1 MMAYP
6 REFMDELIARS
17 DIVSVVSRYVSL
29 TRRGSGNLGL
39 CPFHNE
45 KTPSFSV
52 SSDKQ
57 FFHCF
62 GCGEGGDVI
71 SFVMKIENLD
81 FPDAV
86 ARLADWAGMEVPQS
100 TYGADDR
107 NRKKR
112 AQEACRDAARFFHE
126 RFKADEGKEA
136 RDYLLGRGLSPSTIT
151 RFGLGFSPDAWSSLL
166 DELTGKGYSKTELL
180 SAGLVTT
187 GKTGK
192 IYDRF
197 RGRAMFPIIDV
208 RGTVIGFGGRIMG
221 EGEPKYLNSPESEVF
236 NKRKNL
242 YALNLA
248 KNSRSEYMILA
259 EGYMDVIALHQAGF
273 DSAVASLGTSLTEE
287 QAHLISKYKSRVII
301 SYDSDKAGRAATERA
316 IDILK
321 KTGIDVRVLMMTGAK
336 DPDEYIK
343 KFGRDKFAKLIE
355 EALPAAEY
363 RLGMVKET
371 FDLTDDK
378 QRVAYIKSAVG
389 QLAKMSSA
397 IEREIY
403 AGRIATET
411 NVTRDAILQE
421 AERERKRL
429 IRVKKKEEEKKIL
442 DPVSAIM
449 PKDKDARYKNPRS
462 AVAEEALLTLC
473 GSDVKLTVKA
483 AGKLSGGMFSSE
495 LLGRVFDI
503 MTERARTNL
512 ETDMSILTES
522 LNENEVSHI
531 AAVFA
536 RNADKSADAL
546 DDYINI
552 IQQENMKGAAAE
564 SDDAILA
571 ATELYRKKKGIRN
584 G

>member
-1 MMAYP
+1 MAYP

-45 KTPSFSV
+45 KTPSFNV

-62 GCGEGGDVI
+62 GCGVGGDVI
-71 SFVMKIENLD
+71 SFVMKIENIE

-86 ARLADWAGMEVPQS
+86 AKLAEWAGMEVPQS
-100 TYGADDR
+100 TYGEGER
-107 NRKKR
+107 NKRKR

-126 RFKADEGKEA
+126 RLKADAGAEA
-136 RDYLLGRGLSPSTIT
+136 RKYLLGRGLSPATIT
-151 RFGLGFSPDAWSSLL
+151 RFGLGFSPDSWSELL
-166 DELTGKGYSKTELL
+166 DSLTSRGYSKTELL
-180 SAGLVTT
+180 EAGLVTT
-187 GKTGK
+187 GKTGR

-221 EGEPKYLNSPESEVF
+221 DGEPKYLNSPESAVF

-248 KNSRSEYMILA
+248 KTSKADYMLLA

-287 QAHLISKYKSRVII
+287 QAHLISKYKSRVVI

-316 IDILK
+316 IDILSRS
-321 KTGIDVRVLMMTGAK
+321 GLDVRVLVMTGAK

-343 KFGRDKFAKLIE
+343 KFGRDKFAKLIDA
-355 EALPAAEY
+355 ALPAAEY
-363 RLGMVKET
+363 RLGAVKQE
-371 FDLTDDK
+371 FDLSDDK
-378 QRVAYIKSAVG
+378 QRVRYLKSAVA
-389 QLAKMSSA
+389 QLAKLSST

-403 AGRIATET
+403 AGRIAEET
-411 NVTRDAILQE
+411 GVSRDAIIQE
-421 AERERKRL
+421 AVRERKRL
-429 IRVKKKEEEKKIL
+429 IREKKREEERRIL
-442 DPVSAIM
+442 DPVGAIM
-449 PKDKDARYKNPRS
+449 PKDREARYKNPRS
-462 AVAEEALLTLC
+462 AVAEEGLITL
-473 GSDVKLTVKA
+473 A
-483 AGKLSGGMFSSE
+483 AGDVRLALRAAERISGKMFSSE
-495 LLGRVFDI
+495 LLGRVFDVCI
-503 MTERARTNL
+503 TRARSGL
-512 ETDMSILTES
+512 ETDMSVFSEGFSEDETA
-522 LNENEVSHI
+522 HI

-536 RNADKSADAL
+536 RNSELSADAL
-546 DDYINI
+546 ADLMDIVRGESI
-552 IQQENMKGAAAE
+552 KSEADTSDAALLAAAE
-564 SDDAILA
+564 F
-571 ATELYRKKKGIRN
+571 YRKKKGVGN
-584 G
+584 T

>member
-1 MMAYP
+1 MVAYP

-17 DIVSVVSRYVSL
+17 DIVSVISRYVSL

-62 GCGEGGDVI
+62 GCGVGGDVI

-81 FPDAV
+81 FPDAI
-86 ARLADWAGMEVPQS
+86 AKLADWAGMEVPQS
-100 TYGADDR
+100 TYGENDR
-107 NRKKR
+107 NRRKR

-136 RDYLLGRGLSPSTIT
+136 REYLLGRGLSPSTIT
-151 RFGLGFSPDAWSSLL
+151 RFGLGYSPDTWSSLL
-166 DELTGKGYSKTELL
+166 DELVAKGYTKTELL
-180 SAGLVTT
+180 EAGLVTT

-221 EGEPKYLNSPESEVF
+221 DGEPKYLNSPESEVF

-248 KNSRSEYMILA
+248 KSSRADFMILA

-321 KTGIDVRVLMMTGAK
+321 KTGIDVRVLVMQGAK

-343 KFGRDKFAKLIE
+343 KFGRDKFAKLLE
-355 EALPAAEY
+355 NALPSAEY
-363 RLGMVKET
+363 RLSMVRDT
-371 FDLTDDK
+371 FDLSDDK
-378 QRVAYIKSAVG
+378 QRVGYIKSAVS
-389 QLAKMSSA
+389 QLARMSSA

-429 IRVKKKEEEKKIL
+429 LREKKREEEKKIL
-442 DPVSAIM
+442 DPVAAIM
-449 PKDKDARYKNPRS
+449 PKEKEARYKNPRS
-462 AVAEEALLTLC
+462 AVAEEGLVTICC
-473 GSDVKLTVKA
+473 GDVKLTLKTSE
-483 AGKLSGGMFSSE
+483 KISGGMFSSE
-495 LLGRVFDI
+495 LLGRVFDV
-503 MTERARTNL
+503 MTERARSGL
-512 ETDMSILTES
+512 DTDMSAFTEVFG
-522 LNENEVSHI
+522 ENEVSHI
-531 AAVFA
+531 ATVFA
-536 RNADKSADAL
+536 RNADKSADAI
-546 DDYINI
+546 DDYITI

-571 ATELYRKKKGIRN
+571 AAEFYRKKKGIRN

>member
-1 MMAYP
+1 MAYP

-45 KTPSFSV
+45 KTPSFNV

-62 GCGEGGDVI
+62 GCGVGGDVI
-71 SFVMKIENLD
+71 SFVMKIENIE

-86 ARLADWAGMEVPQS
+86 AKLAEWAGMEVPQS
-100 TYGADDR
+100 TYGEGER
-107 NRKKR
+107 NKRKR

-126 RFKADEGKEA
+126 RLKADAGAEA
-136 RDYLLGRGLSPSTIT
+136 RKYLLGRGLSPATIT
-151 RFGLGFSPDAWSSLL
+151 RFGLGFSPDSWSELL
-166 DELTGKGYSKTELL
+166 DSLTSRGYSKTELL
-180 SAGLVTT
+180 EAGLVTT
-187 GKTGK
+187 GKTGR

-221 EGEPKYLNSPESEVF
+221 DGEPKYLNSPESAVF

-248 KNSRSEYMILA
+248 KTSKADYMLLA

-287 QAHLISKYKSRVII
+287 QAHLISKYKSRVVI

-316 IDILK
+316 IDILSRS
-321 KTGIDVRVLMMTGAK
+321 GLDVRVLVMTGAK

-343 KFGRDKFAKLIE
+343 KFGRDKFAKLIDA
-355 EALPAAEY
+355 ALPAAEY
-363 RLGMVKET
+363 RLGTVKQE
-371 FDLTDDK
+371 FDLSDDK
-378 QRVAYIKSAVG
+378 QRVRYLKSAVA
-389 QLAKMSSA
+389 QLAKLSST

-403 AGRIATET
+403 AGRIAEET
-411 NVTRDAILQE
+411 GVSRDAIIQE
-421 AERERKRL
+421 AVRERKRL
-429 IRVKKKEEEKKIL
+429 IREKKREEEKRIL
-442 DPVSAIM
+442 DPVGAIM
-449 PKDKDARYKNPRS
+449 PKDREARYKNPRS
-462 AVAEEALLTLC
+462 AVAEEGLITL
-473 GSDVKLTVKA
+473 A
-483 AGKLSGGMFSSE
+483 AGDVRLALRAAERISGKMFSSE
-495 LLGRVFDI
+495 LLGRVFDVCI
-503 MTERARTNL
+503 TRARSGL
-512 ETDMSILTES
+512 ETDMSVFSEGFSEDETA
-522 LNENEVSHI
+522 HI

-536 RNADKSADAL
+536 RNSELSADAL
-546 DDYINI
+546 ADLMDIVRGESI
-552 IQQENMKGAAAE
+552 KSEADTSDAALLAAAE
-564 SDDAILA
+564 F
-571 ATELYRKKKGIRN
+571 YRKKKGVGN
-584 G
+584 T

>member
-1 MMAYP
+1 MAYP

-29 TRRGSGNLGL
+29 TRRGSGNIGL

-45 KTPSFSV
+45 KTPSFNV

-62 GCGEGGDVI
+62 GCGAGGDVI
-71 SFVMKIENLD
+71 SFVMKIENID
-81 FPDAV
+81 FTDAV

-100 TYGADDR
+100 SYGADER
-107 NRKKR
+107 GKRKR

-126 RFKADEGKEA
+126 RLRADEGKAA
-136 RDYLLGRGLSPSTIT
+136 REYLFGRGLSAATVT
-151 RFGLGFSPDAWSSLL
+151 RFGLGYSPDAWSDML
-166 DELTGKGYSKTELL
+166 DTLTAMGYTKSELL
-180 SAGLVTT
+180 EAGLVTT

-221 EGEPKYLNSPESEVF
+221 DGEPKYLNSPESAVF

-248 KNSRSEYMILA
+248 KSSRADFILLA

-287 QAHLISKYKSRVII
+287 QAHLISKYKSRVVIA
-301 SYDSDKAGRAATERA
+301 YDSDKAGRAATERA
-316 IDILK
+316 MDILK
-321 KTGIDVRVLMMTGAK
+321 RAGLDVRVISMSGAK
-336 DPDEYIK
+336 DPDEFIK

-355 EALPAAEY
+355 NALPAAEY
-363 RLGMVKET
+363 RLGTAKQE
-371 FDLTDDK
+371 FDLSDDK
-378 QRVAYIKSAVG
+378 QRVQYLKAAVS
-389 QLAKMSSA
+389 QLARMSSG
-397 IEREIY
+397 IEREVY
-403 AGRIATET
+403 AGRVAEET
-411 NVTRDAILQE
+411 KVTRDAILKE
-421 AERERKRL
+421 AEDERRRL
-429 IRVKKKEEEKKIL
+429 IREKKREEERKTL
-442 DPVSAIM
+442 DPVAAIM
-449 PKDKDARYKNPRS
+449 PKDRGARYTNPRS
-462 AVAEEALLTLC
+462 AVAEEGLVSVCA
-473 GSDVKLTVKA
+473 SDL
-483 AGKLSGGMFSSE
+483 KLSEKASTRLTGSMFSSQ

-503 MTERARTNL
+503 ICERTRNGL
-512 ETDMSILTES
+512 ETDMSVIAES
-522 LNENEVSHI
+522 FSEDETSHI

-536 RNADKSADAL
+536 RNAERSADAA
-546 DDYINI
+546 DDYIDI
-552 IQQENMKGAAAE
+552 IQSESMKGEAAV
-564 SDDAILA
+564 SDDAIRA
-571 ATELYRKKKGIRN
+571 FAEFNRKKKGINN